1 MKRGVKIERHAQNK
15 PAGPDTIG
23 GKMDSESSVRVSVRE
38 LEQLRRNTIG
48 TLSIIDRLL
57 REEKSGT

>member
-1 MKRGVKIERHAQNK
+1 MKRGAKIERRARNK
-15 PAGPDTIG
+15 PAGPGAIG
-23 GKMDSESSVRVSVRE
+23 AKMDSEKSVRVSVRE

-48 TLSIIDRLL
+48 TLSIIDWLL